1 MRAAVTFLR
10 RVALA
15 EAVSYLLLV
24 GIAMPLKYLAGQPL
38 AVRVVG
44 LVHGLLFLVFCWA
57 LLQALLK
64 AKWPVSRCA
73 FVMFVSFIPI
83 VPFIYDRQM
92 QKWED
97 EAGCSGG

>member
-1 MRAAVTFLR
+1 MRAVVTFLR
-10 RVALA
+10 CVALA
-15 EAVSYLLLV
+15 EAMSYLLLV
-24 GIAMPLKYLAGQPL
+24 GVAMPLKYLAGQPL

-64 AKWPVSRCA
+64 VKWPMSRCA
-73 FVMFVSFIPI
+73 FVMLVSFIPVI
-83 VPFIYDRQM
+83 PFFYDRRM

-97 EAGCSGG
+97 EADRIEG

>member
-1 MRAAVTFLR
+1 MKAAVTFLR

-24 GIAMPLKYLAGQPL
+24 GVAMPLKYLAGQPL

-44 LVHGLLFLVFCWA
+44 MVHGLLFIAFCWA

-64 AKWPVSRCA
+64 AKWPVMRCA
-73 FVMFVSFIPI
+73 LVMVVSFIPI
-83 VPFIYDRQM
+83 VPFLFDKRM
-92 QKWED
+92 KAWD
-97 EAGCSGG
+97 SEAQS